1 MLQGTSVKSFMTT
14 NMTTKETINKAV
26 KYSQGRI
33 NGRPTQVDWILAM
46 MTGILLVFG
55 IMMVFST
62 TFDLSYHW
70 HGSRFVMLVN
80 HLWHLSVGVMALVL
94 CALLDYRKLRLPIV
108 AVCMLLVTIVALILV
123 LFVGIDRGLVAGS
136 YQPSELAKLVMV
148 IYLAV
153 WMSSK
158 QDQLND
164 FWYGMAPFA
173 VVVGFIAGLIILQPD
188 ISAAAT
194 ILVIAVLMFF
204 LAGAAIVQLGGALLI
219 ASLVGYLVISFNST
233 GQQRIAEYVAG
244 LRDITEGSWHVRQ
257 AIVAFVDGGMFG
269 VGLGK
274 SAGKFSYLPVP
285 HTDSIFAVVGEELGL
300 IGSLIVVVLFVV
312 LCWRG
317 ILISVRVQDP
327 FGKLLAGGLTGWIA
341 LEVIVNIG
349 VILGVLPFAGNA
361 LPLVSYGGS
370 SLVVTLTGI
379 GILMSVSRYDLEVR
393 PDRESGAIID
403 LRWWNRRARL
413 PSNGSR
419 R

>member
-1 MLQGTSVKSFMTT
+1 MLQGPGIKSF
-14 NMTTKETINKAV
+14 MTTKETINPTLKT
-26 KYSQGRI
+26 SQGKI

-46 MTGILLVFG
+46 MTGILLLFG

-62 TFDLSYHW
+62 TFDLSYYW
-70 HGSRFVMLVN
+70 YGSRFVMLVK
-80 HLWHLSVGVMALVL
+80 HLWHLSVGLIALVL
-94 CALLDYRKLRLPIV
+94 CTLVDYRKLRLPIV
-108 AVCMLLVTIVALILV
+108 AVCMLIATIFILILV
-123 LFVGIDRGLVAGS
+123 LFIGVDRGLVSGS
-136 YQPSELAKLVMV
+136 YQPSELAKLVTV

-158 QDQLND
+158 QDQLKD

-173 VVVGFIAGLIILQPD
+173 VVVGIIAGLIILQPD

-204 LAGAAIVQLGGALLI
+204 LAGAAIMQLGGALLI
-219 ASLVGYLVISFNST
+219 ASLVGYLVITINTT

-257 AIVAFVDGGMFG
+257 AIVGFVDGGIFG

-317 ILISVRVQDP
+317 ILIAVRVQDP

-370 SLVVTLTGI
+370 SLVVILIGI
-379 GILMSVSRYDLEVR
+379 GILLSVSRHDLEAR
-393 PDRESGAIID
+393 PDRESRAIID

-413 PSNGSR
+413 PSNSSR
-419 R
+419 H